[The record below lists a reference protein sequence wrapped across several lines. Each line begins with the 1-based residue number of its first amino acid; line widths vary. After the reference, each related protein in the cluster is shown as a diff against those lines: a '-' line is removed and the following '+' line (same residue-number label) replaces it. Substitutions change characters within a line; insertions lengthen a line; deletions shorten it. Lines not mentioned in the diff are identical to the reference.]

1 MMTAADQQPFVD
13 AGIADLRP
21 YAITQGRTV
30 PTHNLDLITM
40 VRARSSAHSPPQNL
54 VEEAVFLLCR
64 LEARSIGEL
73 SGRLRQPVH
82 AVKVVVSD
90 LLDQGYL
97 IQAMPDE
104 TADARD
110 PDVLGKILAGLREKL

>member
-1 MMTAADQQPFVD
+1 MMTASDQHPFID

-21 YAITQGRTV
+21 YAITQGRTT
-30 PTHNLDLITM
+30 PTHELDLITL
-40 VRARSSAHSPPQNL
+40 VGARSSAHSPPQGL

-64 LEARSIGEL
+64 SEARSIGEL

-90 LLDQGYL
+90 LIDQGFL
-97 IQAMPDE
+97 IPSMAGEDE
-104 TADARD
+104 DARD
-110 PDVLGKILAGLREKL
+110 PNVLGTILAGLREL